1 MKKWKS
7 ANKPIRALLSQKIL
21 HEKITLHKSSAW
33 NLVFSE
39 YSLWKDI
46 QWEKNEIYC
55 LNESVYTNLEKT
67 ASKHTVRSSSI
78 LFFFRT
84 LKSTNKKILCWHTY
98 SFCPNTSD
106 GLSNWAFHFMI
117 APLKSETGSLKSL
130 LYHYTSYPL
139 LLQKFI
145 LPKIS
150 CEFKDFYGK
159 VVIETFPWPKQ

>member
-1 MKKWKS
+1 MSKLPPPS
-7 ANKPIRALLSQKIL
+7 PNLDNLYNFFRCRNSIFESQDYKYYI
-21 HEKITLHKSSAW
+21 H
-33 NLVFSE
+33 
-39 YSLWKDI
+39 
-46 QWEKNEIYC
+46 
-55 LNESVYTNLEKT
+55 TNLDKT

-117 APLKSETGSLKSL
+117 APLKSETGSPKSL
-130 LYHYTSYPL
+130 LYHYTSHPL